1 MSFGKK
7 GKARSEI
14 VRDSVNTFGTNLFGS
29 VLGLLSTVLVLRN
42 VAAETKGFYNQVQVW
57 GGGFNTVLG
66 LSVTAAVIYYVARYK
81 IKNAKAAIGKAA
93 ALLSVAIVLISAAVL
108 FLMRGSHTFQKTP
121 TSFLAA
127 IVVYGLASFV
137 FGISTSILRGEN
149 KFKFYNIVNLT
160 QRVLVTVLNAYI
172 AFRPSASLW
181 IWGTVFIS
189 IAMVAFAFYG
199 ITRWNGPQ
207 PEPAPGDDVPVPLG
221 SVMGYSLKSHVSNI
235 LTYLNTN
242 LGSYL
247 VQGKYEMADFG
258 VYNTAVTMMQQ
269 VWLLPDAVSQVI
281 MSRLAAM
288 QVQSDKLRLTLLSS
302 KLVTYVTTAGTLLML
317 WVARLL
323 VPVLFPRYVGALD
336 PLAYLIVGSI
346 FISYAK
352 VLTNSIAAYG
362 RPELNILPNALAAV
376 INVAGSMLLIP
387 LMGINGIAAATSA
400 SLTVQGLSSIAI
412 FCAYSHTPFYR
423 LLVPSREEIA
433 TVKRVFKR

>member
-1 MSFGKK
+1 
-7 GKARSEI
+7 
-14 VRDSVNTFGTNLFGS
+14 
-29 VLGLLSTVLVLRN
+29 
-42 VAAETKGFYNQVQVW
+42 
-57 GGGFNTVLG
+57 
-66 LSVTAAVIYYVARYK
+66 
-81 IKNAKAAIGKAA
+81 
-93 ALLSVAIVLISAAVL
+93 
-108 FLMRGSHTFQKTP
+108 
-121 TSFLAA
+121 
-127 IVVYGLASFV
+127 
-137 FGISTSILRGEN
+137 
-149 KFKFYNIVNLT
+149 
-160 QRVLVTVLNAYI
+160 
-172 AFRPSASLW
+172 
-181 IWGTVFIS
+181 
-189 IAMVAFAFYG
+189 MVAFAFYG

-302 KLVTYVTTAGTLLML
+302 KLVTYVTTAGALLML